1 MSDLLTAGTVLFV
14 PGSTPRRFT
23 TALASGADQVII
35 DLEDALAP
43 GERAAA
49 RESILAFAT
58 AAAAPGSAAGIT
70 AGSTA
75 GAVPDGSAAA
85 APGSRAHGA
94 GPFLVRVNPE
104 ASADRE
110 ADLALLRRLHAEAPH
125 ALAGVVVPKAESS
138 ADLDTVSQAAGGVPV
153 LALVETV
160 RGLHAASELLT
171 AEATVRL
178 GFGALDFAV
187 DVGGEA
193 PALLDAARIQL
204 VLASRLAEAAA
215 PLESPSPEVRHPSVV
230 ETAARHAVALGF
242 GGMLAIHPHQLLV
255 IKNAFA
261 PTAEE
266 VAWARSVVD
275 AGDGVSQ
282 IDGQM
287 VDAPVL
293 ARARRLLTR
302 HQESA

>member
-1 MSDLLTAGTVLFV
+1 MSDLLTARTVLFV
-14 PGSTPRRFT
+14 PGSTPHRFA

-35 DLEDALAP
+35 DLEDAVAP

-49 RESILAFAT
+49 REAITAFAAS
-58 AAAAPGSAAGIT
+58 AARAAPAAGGASAAT
-70 AGSTA
+70 GSTA
-75 GAVPDGSAAA
+75 GASGS
-85 APGSRAHGA
+85 
-94 GPFLVRVNPE
+94 FLVRVNPQ

-110 ADLALLRRLHAEAPH
+110 ADLALLRRLHTEAPT
-125 ALAGVVVPKAESS
+125 ALAGVVVPKAESA
-138 ADLDTVSQAAGGVPV
+138 ADLDQVARAAGGVPV

-160 RGLHAASELLT
+160 RGLHAADELLT
-171 AEATVRL
+171 AQASVRL

-193 PALLDAARIQL
+193 PELLDTARIRL
-204 VLASRLAEAAA
+204 VLASRLAQAAA
-215 PLESPSPEVRHPSVV
+215 PLESPSPQVRDLTAV
-230 ETAARHAVALGF
+230 ETAARHAARLGC
-242 GGMLAIHPHQLLV
+242 GGMLAIHPRQLPV
-255 IKNAFA
+255 IITAFA
-261 PTAEE
+261 PTPEE

-275 AGDGVSQ
+275 AGDGASQ
-282 IDGQM
+282 IGGQM

>member
-1 MSDLLTAGTVLFV
+1 MSELLTAQTVLFV
-14 PGSTPRRFT
+14 PGSTPRRFI
-23 TALASGADQVII
+23 TALSSGADQVII

-49 RESILAFAT
+49 REAILEFAT
-58 AAAAPGSAAGIT
+58 TAAHPAGT
-70 AGSTA
+70 T
-75 GAVPDGSAAA
+75 
-85 APGSRAHGA
+85 
-94 GPFLVRVNPE
+94 GPFLVRVNPQ

-138 ADLDTVSQAAGGVPV
+138 ADLDVVSQAAGGVPV

-160 RGLHAASELLT
+160 RGLNAAAELLT
-171 AEATVRL
+171 AEVPVRL

-187 DVGGEA
+187 DVGGQA
-193 PALLDAARIQL
+193 PTLLDAARIRL
-204 VLASRLAEAAA
+204 VLASRLAEAPA
-215 PLESPSPEVRHPSVV
+215 PLESPSPEVRHPLVV
-230 ETAARHAVALGF
+230 EAAARHAAALGF
-242 GGMLAIHPHQLLV
+242 GGMLAIHPRQLPV
-255 IKNAFA
+255 ITTAFA
-261 PTAEE
+261 PTEEE
-266 VAWARSVVD
+266 VAWARSVVS

-282 IDGQM
+282 VDGQM